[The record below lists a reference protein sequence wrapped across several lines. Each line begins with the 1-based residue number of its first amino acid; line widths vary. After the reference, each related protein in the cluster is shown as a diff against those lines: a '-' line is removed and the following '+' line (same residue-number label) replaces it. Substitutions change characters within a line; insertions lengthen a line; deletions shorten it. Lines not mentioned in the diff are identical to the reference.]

1 MLLFP
6 EVLISIGQQCFN
18 SSRLTTKGQ
27 GKRKQEQNGG
37 VNGGALSKKTDRG
50 KQRKKAENFLVF
62 LPHAVKVLVENLTFA
77 MESQLY

>member
-18 SSRLTTKGQ
+18 SSRFTTKGQ

-37 VNGGALSKKTDRG
+37 VNSPFRKSRSRRIEKKSREFPCFSST
-50 KQRKKAENFLVF
+50 Q
-62 LPHAVKVLVENLTFA
+62 AVKVLAENLNF
-77 MESQLY
+77 